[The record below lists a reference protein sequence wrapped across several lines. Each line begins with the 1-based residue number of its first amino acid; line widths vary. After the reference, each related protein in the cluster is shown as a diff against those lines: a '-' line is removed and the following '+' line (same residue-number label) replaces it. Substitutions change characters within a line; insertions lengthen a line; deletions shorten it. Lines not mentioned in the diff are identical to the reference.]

1 MNNKEFMEKLTKKE
15 EKVMEVLW
23 KKKKVFVKD
32 VMKDL
37 EGQRLHYNTVSTI
50 IRNLEEKNFLSHRA
64 FGRTHQYYP
73 LVTKEDYGKALMKGA
88 MAKFF
93 NNSYQQMLVSFA
105 KEEEL
110 TPEELKEI
118 IAIIENKK

>member
-1 MNNKEFMEKLTKKE
+1 MEKLTKKE